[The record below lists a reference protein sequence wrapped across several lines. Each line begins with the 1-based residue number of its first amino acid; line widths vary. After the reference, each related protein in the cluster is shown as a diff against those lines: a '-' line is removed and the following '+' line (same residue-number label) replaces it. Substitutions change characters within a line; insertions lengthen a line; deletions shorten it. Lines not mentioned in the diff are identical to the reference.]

1 MVFCV
6 GHTKRTPDVNQSC
19 CAVCM
24 CRFCVQ
30 RSHALY
36 PGTTQV
42 TTTSRYTGTAA
53 GSWIWLPSCN
63 YTVLGFMLCYYLF
76 SFSLHTHTQR
86 FGNDAIFFKLC
97 HFFEGKCPS
106 EFNTF
111 VVSVYVCTGELW
123 AVCNKVE
130 EELSLLKT
138 HRQKRQTTRT
148 RTTATKKKAVDNNER
163 MWQWQ
168 CRATTT
174 HSKTTE
180 ISVVPSIVPY
190 RLRMQQLYI
199 PRLSVCSYMIYLIP
213 SQPTLRSSTLLFSKF
228 PPLSFYRSNLC
239 THSLPVPDV
248 LRVYT
253 NPETC
258 HPLLYVQTSTW
269 CWHAEKYICYFFSF
283 LLAQLSQTIWK

>member
-1 MVFCV
+1 M
-6 GHTKRTPDVNQSC
+6 R
-19 CAVCM
+19 
-24 CRFCVQ
+24 
-30 RSHALY
+30 
-36 PGTTQV
+36 
-42 TTTSRYTGTAA
+42 
-53 GSWIWLPSCN
+53 
-63 YTVLGFMLCYYLF
+63 
-76 SFSLHTHTQR
+76 FSLSYVIFLR
-86 FGNDAIFFKLC
+86 GNVR
-97 HFFEGKCPS
+97 PS
-106 EFNTF
+106 SIHLSFP
-111 VVSVYVCTGELW
+111 SVYVPESSGLCVIKWRRNSPSWKLTDRNDKQQEQ
-123 AVCNKVE
+123 E
-130 EELSLLKT
+130 QQQ
-138 HRQKRQTTRT
+138 R
-148 RTTATKKKAVDNNER
+148 KKKAVDNNER

-199 PRLSVCSYMIYLIP
+199 PRLSVCSYMIYLIL

>member
-111 VVSVYVCTGELW
+111 VVFVCVCTGELW

-138 HRQKRQTTRT
+138 HRQKRQKTRT
-148 RTTATKKKAVDNNER
+148 RTTATKKKR
-163 MWQWQ
+163 Q
-168 CRATTT
+168 
-174 HSKTTE
+174 
-180 ISVVPSIVPY
+180 
-190 RLRMQQLYI
+190 
-199 PRLSVCSYMIYLIP
+199 
-213 SQPTLRSSTLLFSKF
+213 
-228 PPLSFYRSNLC
+228 
-239 THSLPVPDV
+239 
-248 LRVYT
+248 
-253 NPETC
+253 
-258 HPLLYVQTSTW
+258 
-269 CWHAEKYICYFFSF
+269 
-283 LLAQLSQTIWK
+283 